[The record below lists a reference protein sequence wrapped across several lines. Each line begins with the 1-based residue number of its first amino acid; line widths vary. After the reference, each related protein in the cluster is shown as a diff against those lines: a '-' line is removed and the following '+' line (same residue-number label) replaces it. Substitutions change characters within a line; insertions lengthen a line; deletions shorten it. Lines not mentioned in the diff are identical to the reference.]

1 VAGCPR
7 TVIRGGI
14 AGVWAHEIDHLV
26 TSEARALA
34 RFASQLRKPLA
45 PPTPGIPPLPDL
57 TDTMQTKLSLFHD
70 GKNSGA
76 LRFEMYL
83 GPPDNPRYVMAG
95 RRSRGKFITRLGG
108 SSQYGGSS
116 S

>member
-1 VAGCPR
+1 MKSTIWLRAKQG
-7 TVIRGGI
+7 
-14 AGVWAHEIDHLV
+14 
-26 TSEARALA
+26 ALA

-95 RRSRGKFITRLGG
+95 HPVGNL
-108 SSQYGGSS
+108 
-116 S
+116 